1 MSGFVWR
8 KIRLEKSA
16 FRLFIIGIVSV
27 CFNGSIVRIGGCHS
41 GIEKIACRLQS
52 VIPEIGVYIHCGG
65 DLRVAEDL
73 LNRLYGDT
81 ALKGDGCEA
90 VPELMG
96 SAGYSCFLPVSSKS
110 CAELFFVMRC
120 LPSGDTI

>member
-16 FRLFIIGIVSV
+16 FRLFIIGIVPVCFNGSIVRIGGCHSGIEKSPAAFRASFRISIIGIVSV

-52 VIPEIGVYIHCGG
+52 VIPDQHYRHCF
-65 DLRVAEDL
+65 
-73 LNRLYGDT
+73 RL
-81 ALKGDGCEA
+81 
-90 VPELMG
+90 
-96 SAGYSCFLPVSSKS
+96 
-110 CAELFFVMRC
+110 
-120 LPSGDTI
+120 I